1 VAQISKEPQKP
12 VQEFNIAIAGPIV
25 SALLGVFFYGVMLL
39 AQASSE
45 GIAALGEWL
54 SRINLLVAAFNLLP
68 GFPLDGGR
76 VLRAVWWR
84 ISGNLAHAT
93 RAASAA
99 GKGFAVRRA
108 TGAGLCPSGRGE
120 VACRAAGQRF
130 TRRQCFRRGLAV
142 LALALAG
149 CMSVDVVHML
159 ARGRHAPR
167 AMRSRFVGDRAQED
181 PHRFL
186 RIALHFTIEGDMPA
200 DVVERAVRLSR
211 EKYCS
216 VWHSLRQDIDFR
228 VTFDL
233 VPGTGR

>member
-1 VAQISKEPQKP
+1 
-12 VQEFNIAIAGPIV
+12 
-25 SALLGVFFYGVMLL
+25 
-39 AQASSE
+39 
-45 GIAALGEWL
+45 
-54 SRINLLVAAFNLLP
+54 
-68 GFPLDGGR
+68 
-76 VLRAVWWR
+76 
-84 ISGNLAHAT
+84 
-93 RAASAA
+93 
-99 GKGFAVRRA
+99 
-108 TGAGLCPSGRGE
+108 
-120 VACRAAGQRF
+120 
-130 TRRQCFRRGLAV
+130 
-142 LALALAG
+142 
-149 CMSVDVVHML
+149 MSVDVVHML